1 MRESYWIIWS
11 FWSEAFVIFRRITF
25 VMVLGWFPGLF
36 PRLRMEVNLQSL
48 VFRVEGQQMQA
59 LDERAAQVHRSTL
72 WGLPKADAPFL
83 ALNLN
88 HPTIVGM
95 FHEYQP
101 SNLGIP
107 HFKKK
112 NRFTIIDPPFFK
124 PCKLCWRCCLYWAL
138 WVARTQTFCTSLEHL
153 P

>member
-1 MRESYWIIWS
+1 
-11 FWSEAFVIFRRITF
+11 
-25 VMVLGWFPGLF
+25 MVLGWFPGLF

-112 NRFTIIDPPFFK
+112 NRFTIIDPLFLNLASYAEDAAFIEHFGLPGPRRFAHLWSI
-124 PCKLCWRCCLYWAL
+124 CHKLRG
-138 WVARTQTFCTSLEHL
+138 
-153 P
+153 